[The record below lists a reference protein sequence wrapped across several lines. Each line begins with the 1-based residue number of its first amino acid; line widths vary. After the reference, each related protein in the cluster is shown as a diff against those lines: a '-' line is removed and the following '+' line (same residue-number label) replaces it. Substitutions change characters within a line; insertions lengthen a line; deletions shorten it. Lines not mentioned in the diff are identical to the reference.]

1 MIEFSPTPPAISR
14 TEGPVLVAL
23 IMVGVGLPTLVAAK
37 SGSFVIPHEDDWAY
51 RRVALALYH
60 TGHYQLVGWGPMTLV
75 GQMVFVQ
82 PFLWVARGRA
92 WALGTSTAVLAVV
105 VIASSYLLA
114 RTVVARRDAV
124 WAVAGLLVFP
134 GFLLNTAWFMTEVP
148 CLAAE
153 ATCLALGIVTLGRKG
168 DSRLRWLTAS
178 LLVGIFG
185 FSIRQ
190 FAVAAPAAVL
200 IAVSMSDR
208 RRWRQYCLA
217 GVGLALACAFIYLWT
232 LSLPGQQISPVHLPS
247 FGEVTN
253 VAQAIT
259 TMGLVLLPVLL
270 LVWGGWRF
278 SRINRATLLG
288 GIAGAAVVA
297 VPSAARLLGGTGNRG
312 LLVSGL
318 LTTYNQVLPGLRP
331 AVFPRVVWIA
341 LEAAAAIGTVL
352 GGMVVGQLIGN
363 YVRQRTTT
371 RPEQVAEFLGTPRGL
386 LASFCVLYG
395 GGLAAFS
402 FVVSGIADL
411 YLWPLVV
418 PLAVLLLAY
427 RDRRAATDG
436 SPTEPTRSAGPVP
449 AWAALTGLALVA
461 LALLLNQSAFDAA
474 RWRAGNLAVTEGVSA
489 QSVDAGIEWVG
500 FHTGERVRS
509 GAPLA
514 AAGRSRFDTMFPS
527 FRPCAVV
534 SASPLRLRGAES
546 IASPIVQYRLLLF
559 EGTKEYLYLYR
570 LPGCSGQRD

>member
-1 MIEFSPTPPAISR
+1 
-14 TEGPVLVAL
+14 L
-23 IMVGVGLPTLVAAK
+23 IILGVGLPTLVAAK

-92 WALGTSTAVLAVV
+92 WALGTSTVVLAAVA
-105 VIASSYLLA
+105 IASSYWLA
-114 RTVVARRDAV
+114 RTVVARRDAL

-190 FAVAAPAAVL
+190 FAVAAPVAVL
-200 IAVSMSDR
+200 IAVAISDR

-217 GVGLALACAFIYLWT
+217 GVALALACAFIYLWT
-232 LSLPGQQISPVHLPS
+232 LSVRGQQISPVHLPS
-247 FGEVTN
+247 FGEVSN

-270 LVWGGWRF
+270 LVCGSWRNRRVDRASLIGGM
-278 SRINRATLLG
+278 
-288 GIAGAAVVA
+288 AGAAVVA
-297 VPSAARLLGGTGNRG
+297 IPSAARLLGGTGNRG
-312 LLVSGL
+312 LLVGNL
-318 LTTYNQVLPGLRP
+318 LTTYNKVLLGLRP
-331 AVFPRVVWIA
+331 ALFPPVVWVA
-341 LEAAAAIGTVL
+341 LESAAAIGTVL
-352 GGMVVGQLIGN
+352 GGMVVGQLLGD
-363 YVRQRTTT
+363 YVRKNTTT

-402 FVVSGIADL
+402 FVVSGIADR

-427 RDRRAATDG
+427 RDRRVAAVG
-436 SPTEPTRSAGPVP
+436 SPTEPMRRAGPVP
-449 AWAALTGLALVA
+449 ARAALTGLALVA

-474 RWRAGNLAVTEGVSA
+474 RWRAGNLAVSQGVSA
-489 QSVDAGIEWVG
+489 QSVDAGAEWIG
-500 FHTGERVRS
+500 FHSKERVHS
-509 GAPLA
+509 GARPA
-514 AAGRSRFDTMFPS
+514 TAGGSQFDAMFPS

-534 SASPLRLRGAES
+534 SASPLILRGAELV
-546 IASPIVQYRLLLF
+546 ASPIVQYRLLLF
-559 EGTKEYLYLYR
+559 EGTKEYLYLYL
-570 LPGCSGQRD
+570 LPGAGCSGQHS